1 MGNEWQ
7 KVTEDGREFWVN
19 EKLGNIVK
27 LAEDQFVCLYP
38 KIIKLGPFKTIEE
51 AQNVLES
58 KGKALENLLDSFN
71 ADLINLNKVK

>member
-1 MGNEWQ
+1 
-7 KVTEDGREFWVN
+7 
-19 EKLGNIVK
+19 
-27 LAEDQFVCLYP
+27 LYP